1 MARAS
6 SIAFIITIADTPA
19 GRAGAAASP
28 PRSAPPLRAEVEP
41 VAAMFSPV
49 DLRRVHRRGPLPR
62 FGTRQFPAR
71 STSNPAFARINCGE
85 PFVNLIDFERD
96 YRGKKRPRLQIGP
109 GSVRP
114 AAVKMG
120 KGRLPARCAAWHE
133 SRVADVKWL
142 TLREARRPGLALWR
156 KFHTRDGA
164 KRHFAAGRVPAAS
177 RPES

>member
-71 STSNPAFARINCGE
+71 SISNPRVREGQL
-85 PFVNLIDFERD
+85 PRTPVNLLDFGRD
-96 YRGKKRPRLQIGP
+96 HRGKKDP
-109 GSVRP
+109 GSRS
-114 AAVKMG
+114 
-120 KGRLPARCAAWHE
+120 GRGQFDRQP
-133 SRVADVKWL
+133 
-142 TLREARRPGLALWR
+142 
-156 KFHTRDGA
+156 
-164 KRHFAAGRVPAAS
+164 
-177 RPES
+177 

>member
-6 SIAFIITIADTPA
+6 SIAFIITISDTFAD
-19 GRAGAAASP
+19 RAGAAASP
-28 PRSAPPLRAEVEP
+28 AGSAPSLCSEVEP

-49 DLRRVHRRGPLPR
+49 HLRGVDRPGYPPQ
-62 FGTRQFPAR
+62 FETRQFPAR
-71 STSNPAFARINCGE
+71 STSNPVFARADCRV
-85 PFVNLIDFERD
+85 PLVNLIDFGRD
-96 YRGKKRPRLQIGP
+96 HRGKKRPRLQIGP

-164 KRHFAAGRVPAAS
+164 KRHFAACRVPAAS
-177 RPES
+177 RP